1 MSTTFQCDDKD
12 TLISFVY
19 DEIDPDARRQVAAHL
34 RTCAACATE
43 IEGLRLVRRELA
55 EWQPPVLPL
64 DFQIV
69 QKPATVVRSA
79 RWSLGSVPA
88 WAQVA
93 AAVLVVAAGAA
104 IANLQVHYGND
115 GLRISTGWIAPA
127 QPSATAAVALPA
139 NEDWRP
145 AFTALESELRRE
157 LQMVRASASKQ
168 ADAPTRALS
177 TGATVDADALLRRV
191 RTLVNESE
199 ERQRQDLAIR
209 MTRFGREVEMQR
221 RSDIAR
227 INGVFGQLNG
237 RTGVVEGNQR
247 EVVNLLRR
255 VSTQQIP

>member
-19 DEIDPDARRQVAAHL
+19 DEIDADARRQVAAHL
-34 RTCAACATE
+34 RTCAACVAE
-43 IEGLRLVRRELA
+43 IEGLGLVRQELA

-69 QKPATVVRSA
+69 QKPATVLRSS
-79 RWSLGSVPA
+79 RWLRATVPA
-88 WAQVA
+88 WTQVA
-93 AAVLVVAAGAA
+93 AAVLIMAAGAA
-104 IANLQVHYGND
+104 IANLQVHYGAD
-115 GLRISTGWIAPA
+115 GVRISTGWMTPA
-127 QPSATAAVALPA
+127 QSPGPAAVVRPP

-145 AFTALESELRRE
+145 ALSALESDLRRE
-157 LQMVRASASKQ
+157 LQAVRTASATRQ
-168 ADAPTRALS
+168 AEVPTRVS
-177 TGATVDADALLRRV
+177 TGAVDTNALLRRV
-191 RTLVNESE
+191 QTLVNESE

-209 MTRFGREVEMQR
+209 MTRFGREVEIQR

-237 RTGVVEGNQR
+237 RTGAVEGNQR

-255 VSTQQIP
+255 VSTQQVP

>member
-19 DEIDPDARRQVAAHL
+19 DEIGAEARRQVVAHL
-34 RTCAACATE
+34 RTCAACAAE
-43 IEGLRLVRRELA
+43 IEGLRLVQHELA

-69 QKPATVVRSA
+69 QKPAAVLRSP
-79 RWSLGSVPA
+79 RWLPGGLPA

-93 AAVLVVAAGAA
+93 AAVLVLAAGAA
-104 IANLQVHYGND
+104 IANVQVQYGAG

-127 QPSATAAVALPA
+127 QAPPAPAVALDA
-139 NEDWRP
+139 KEDWRP
-145 AFTALESELRRE
+145 ALTALEADLRRE
-157 LQMVRASASKQ
+157 LQTVRAAASRP
-168 ADAPTRALS
+168 ADAPARAIS
-177 TGATVDADALLRRV
+177 TSASVDANALLRRV
-191 RTLVNESE
+191 QALVNESE

-209 MTRFGREVEMQR
+209 MTRFGREVESQR

-255 VSTQQIP
+255 VSTQQVP

>member
-1 MSTTFQCDDKD
+1 MGTTFQCDDKD

-19 DEIDPDARRQVAAHL
+19 DEIDADVRRLVTAHL

-43 IEGLRLVRRELA
+43 IEGLRLVRHELA

-69 QKPATVVRSA
+69 QKPATVLRSP
-79 RWSLGSVPA
+79 RWSLGAVPA

-93 AAVLVVAAGAA
+93 AAVLVMAAGAA
-104 IANLQVHYGND
+104 IANLQVQYGAD
-115 GLRISTGWIAPA
+115 GLRVSTGWMAPA
-127 QPSATAAVALPA
+127 TPPGAATVAVAA
-139 NEDWRP
+139 NDDWRP
-145 AFTALESELRRE
+145 ALTALEVDLRRE
-157 LQMVRASASKQ
+157 LQLVRASASRQ
-168 ADAPTRALS
+168 AEAPVRAVS
-177 TGATVDADALLRRV
+177 TSATVDANALLRRV
-191 RTLVNESE
+191 QALVNESE
-199 ERQRQDLAIR
+199 ERQRQDLAMR
-209 MTRFGREVEMQR
+209 MTRFGREVEIQR

-255 VSTQQIP
+255 VSTQQVP

>member
-19 DEIDPDARRQVAAHL
+19 DEIDADARRQVAAHL

-43 IEGLRLVRRELA
+43 IEGLRLVRQELA

-69 QKPATVVRSA
+69 QKPATVLRSA
-79 RWSLGSVPA
+79 RWSLGAVPA
-88 WAQVA
+88 WARVA
-93 AAVLVVAAGAA
+93 AAVLVMATAAA
-104 IANLQVHYGND
+104 IANLQVQYGSD

-127 QPSATAAVALPA
+127 QPSPTAAVALA
-139 NEDWRP
+139 GDEDWRP
-145 AFTALESELRRE
+145 ALTALESDLRRE
-157 LQMVRASASKQ
+157 LQMLRASASKQ

-177 TGATVDADALLRRV
+177 TGTTIDADTLLRRV

-209 MTRFGREVEMQR
+209 MTQFGREVEMQR
-221 RSDIAR
+221 RSDLAR

>member
-19 DEIDPDARRQVAAHL
+19 DEIDADARRQVAAHL

-43 IEGLRLVRRELA
+43 IEGLRLVRHELA

-69 QKPATVVRSA
+69 QKPATVLRSA
-79 RWSLGSVPA
+79 RWSLAAVPA

-93 AAVLVVAAGAA
+93 AAVLVMAAAAA
-104 IANLQVHYGND
+104 IANLQVQYGSD
-115 GLRISTGWIAPA
+115 GLRFSTGWIAPA
-127 QPSATAAVALPA
+127 QPFPTLPA

-145 AFTALESELRRE
+145 ALTALESDLRRE

-177 TGATVDADALLRRV
+177 PGATIDADALLRRV

-209 MTRFGREVEMQR
+209 MTQFGREVEMQR
-221 RSDIAR
+221 RSDLAR

-255 VSTQQIP
+255 VSTQQVP

>member
-19 DEIDPDARRQVAAHL
+19 DEIDADARRQVVAHL
-34 RTCAACATE
+34 RTCATCASE
-43 IEGLRLVRRELA
+43 IDGLRLVRHELA

-69 QKPATVVRSA
+69 QKPATVLRSA
-79 RWSLGSVPA
+79 RWSLGAVPA

-93 AAVLVVAAGAA
+93 AAVLVMAAGAA
-104 IANLQVHYGND
+104 IANLQVQYGGD
-115 GLRISTGWIAPA
+115 GLRVSTGWMAPA
-127 QPSATAAVALPA
+127 QPAPAGAVALPA
-139 NEDWRP
+139 SEDWRP
-145 AFTALESELRRE
+145 ALTALESDLRRE
-157 LQMVRASASKQ
+157 LQMMQASSKQ
-168 ADAPTRALS
+168 ADAPPRGIP
-177 TGATVDADALLRRV
+177 TGATIDANALLRRV
-191 RTLVNESE
+191 QTLVNESE

-255 VSTQQIP
+255 VSTQQVP